1 MSSDQKWFLR
11 PYFPLIGGI
20 VCIEK
25 WSQIF
30 VLNTESFL
38 NLHIQ
43 NPRIKSDNLAKT
55 ESLLIFVL
63 EKLASGFIC
72 TKRPPKLP

>member
-1 MSSDQKWFLR
+1 MSSDQKRFLR

-63 EKLASGFIC
+63 EKLASGFI
-72 TKRPPKLP
+72 